1 MTMSDAAQIYIE
13 LGSDVAKQYEDLREE
28 EDQLLLIL
36 RETGHIDD
44 AELIRIRNE
53 IYQLRQDARI
63 VSQR

>member
-1 MTMSDAAQIYIE
+1 MSDAAQIYIE